1 MSFFFLMA
9 FLVFGAS
16 YGFVGWRLVVGPGPM
31 NPMVVWGL
39 LLLHFVATFVGFWL
53 VRQVGPTPTTRPL
66 FWFVYGGMGVFSFL
80 FTGFLFAELGW
91 LGLRTVDRI
100 GGTSLM
106 DPERREVLLGA
117 VKWAVLLSA
126 GAGSLWGIRQAR
138 RSPDIKE
145 VDVPIEG
152 LPIDLDGYRI
162 AQISDLHVG
171 PTIGAEFAQTVVDSV
186 NDLGPDMIALTGDFV
201 DGSVEHLSEGIAPLS
216 QLRAT
221 DGTFFVTGNHEY
233 YSGVRSWCRKMT
245 ELGARVLLNQHH
257 RIVRGGSSILLV
269 GVTDYSAA
277 RMLPSHASDV
287 DAALEGAPQSDIKV
301 FLAHQPKSH
310 EAAKKHNFDLQLSG
324 HTHGGQF
331 FPWTLVVPWVHRF
344 SRGLYSVGKGWVYV
358 NPGTGY
364 WGPPMRV
371 GVPSEITLLTLRRP
385 TELG

>member
-1 MSFFFLMA
+1 MA
-9 FLVFGAS
+9 FG
-16 YGFVGWRLVVGPGPM
+16 GWSGPHESDARLGPAAAALCGD
-31 NPMVVWGL
+31 L
-39 LLLHFVATFVGFWL
+39 CGFWL

-100 GGTSLM
+100 GGTALM

-126 GAGSLWGIRQAR
+126 GVGSLWGIRQAR

-145 VDVPIEG
+145 VDVTIEG
-152 LPIDLDGYRI
+152 LPADLDGYRI

-186 NDLGPDMIALTGDFV
+186 NGLVPDMIALTGDFV

-233 YSGVRSWCRKMT
+233 YSGARSWCRKMT
-245 ELGARVLLNQHH
+245 ELGARVCSISTTRLCVAGVRLVGRGHGLQ
-257 RIVRGGSSILLV
+257 RGGYCPL
-269 GVTDYSAA
+269 
-277 RMLPSHASDV
+277 
-287 DAALEGAPQSDIKV
+287 
-301 FLAHQPKSH
+301 
-310 EAAKKHNFDLQLSG
+310 
-324 HTHGGQF
+324 
-331 FPWTLVVPWVHRF
+331 
-344 SRGLYSVGKGWVYV
+344 
-358 NPGTGY
+358 
-364 WGPPMRV
+364 MRV
-371 GVPSEITLLTLRRP
+371 MWMPHWRCTAE
-385 TELG
+385 